1 MESEALANSGMGKEQ
16 EVSESL
22 SQAADGIEKATE
34 EIKAE
39 EVKELDADEII
50 TELANELKNS
60 YQNAVDWI
68 VDENNTSIAIVAL
81 TGTLAA
87 GVAGYWFLYLRQ
99 ENVNCWFC
107 GKVSSIRASE
117 TNSWTC
123 PECDQ
128 FNGFTSEGTF

>member
-1 MESEALANSGMGKEQ
+1 MESEALANLGMGKGQ

-22 SQAADGIEKATE
+22 SQAADRVQEAKE

-39 EVKELDADEII
+39 EVKELDPDEII
-50 TELANELKNS
+50 SELANELKNS
-60 YQNAVDWI
+60 YQNAIDWI

-87 GVAGYWFLYLRQ
+87 GVVGYWYLVLRQ
-99 ENVNCWFC
+99 VNVNCWFC
-107 GKVSSIRASE
+107 GKVSSISASE